1 MPDALDGADDDL
13 PPPEGP
19 GLFGESLPATQP
31 TAGPATPYRVLARK
45 YRPISFDD
53 LIGQD
58 ATVRILR
65 RAFALGRV
73 AHAFMLTGVRG
84 VGKTTTA
91 RIIARCLCCVGPDG
105 TGGPTAEPCGACVN
119 CTAILADRHPDV
131 VEMDAASRTGVDD
144 VREII
149 EATRFRP
156 MQARAKVFIVDEVH
170 MLSRNA
176 FNALLKTLEE
186 PPPHVTFVFATT
198 ELRKVPVTV
207 LSRCQRFDLRRV
219 SIAELA
225 AHFARIAEAEGV
237 AVAPDAL
244 EAVARAADGS
254 VRDGLSLL
262 DQAIA
267 RGADEALD
275 AGAGGQGGDA
285 APGSGASPAA
295 GAPGVISAAV
305 VADMLGLADRTLVF
319 DLLEAVMRGGAADAL
334 AITGRAHERG
344 ADLGLLL
351 GDLLELTHTL
361 TRLRTVPGLRHSSE
375 LAEAERTRGAALA
388 ERLSIPELGRA
399 WQMLLKGVAEVE
411 QAPDRRA
418 AAEMVLIR
426 LCHVAELPTP
436 GELVRRLA
444 AEPRSSGQAGPGLAD
459 SGSLAPATVAAARRT
474 ATLEGATPAATAAV
488 AEPGPVGSLASN
500 PDAGDL
506 HAGDL
511 HAGDPDGASSPVVV
525 ADRAATSLS
534 VASPPWAQD
543 VSASPVLAQPDAR
556 AVATPIAVLH
566 PSAARAETWPA
577 VPQPDATRRDAAGLE
592 AALPRP
598 AGPDIAVQPSQEAL
612 PVPEDGEAASPS
624 SGAGGSGVLAGLSGT
639 NARSSTPLP
648 AEQNLAQVVRAVV
661 AEAAAAQ
668 PSPALDDPARRNTDG
683 PGSSAGAPVSLSP
696 NAAAAVPRHLA
707 EDAPAQELRPRP
719 LGGLRDVAMLVA
731 ERQDPM
737 LHAHLLH
744 SVHLVRF
751 APPVIELRPDA
762 AAPRDL
768 APRLAALLHE
778 ATGTRWTIALSTS
791 AGEPTLSEQGS
802 AAELAR
808 RGAAA
813 GHPLVQAIL
822 AAFPGARIEAVH
834 DSATDHYGL
843 PAPDGTGVEPDLDG
857 APDAGGFDADGPDA
871 DLDMPDFAPADAI
884 PAEAMPDDLAPR
896 GAMPGR

>member
-1 MPDALDGADDDL
+1 
-13 PPPEGP
+13 
-19 GLFGESLPATQP
+19 
-31 TAGPATPYRVLARK
+31 
-45 YRPISFDD
+45 
-53 LIGQD
+53 
-58 ATVRILR
+58 
-65 RAFALGRV
+65 
-73 AHAFMLTGVRG
+73 
-84 VGKTTTA
+84 
-91 RIIARCLCCVGPDG
+91 
-105 TGGPTAEPCGACVN
+105 
-119 CTAILADRHPDV
+119 
-131 VEMDAASRTGVDD
+131 
-144 VREII
+144 
-149 EATRFRP
+149 
-156 MQARAKVFIVDEVH
+156 

-186 PPPHVTFVFATT
+186 PPPHVTFIFATT

-225 AHFARIAEAEGV
+225 AHFARIAAAEGV

-275 AGAGGQGGDA
+275 TGGGQDSDA
-285 APGSGASPAA
+285 TPGPGASPAA

-319 DLLEAVMRGGAADAL
+319 DLLDAVMRGGAADAL
-334 AITGRAHERG
+334 AVTGRAHERG

-444 AEPRSSGQAGPGLAD
+444 GEPRSAPAGPSPAHG
-459 SGSLAPATVAAARRT
+459 GSLGSATMAVTSPLVA
-474 ATLEGATPAATAAV
+474 LEGTPSVVTG
-488 AEPGPVGSLASN
+488 PGPAGGLDDAS
-500 PDAGDL
+500 GT
-506 HAGDL
+506 
-511 HAGDPDGASSPVVV
+511 GDPDGVGSPVVV
-525 ADRAATSLS
+525 GDRAATPPSTAPL
-534 VASPPWAQD
+534 PWAP
-543 VSASPVLAQPDAR
+543 SSPNTRDAA
-556 AVATPIAVLH
+556 AVPVAVQ
-566 PSAARAETWPA
+566 SAARLPAPPVIVVSSAATHAEAAWPG
-577 VPQPDATRRDAAGLE
+577 VQRPDMARRDQAAANAPSSSPSGRTVVARTSPEALPATGYGGAASPLSGTVGLE
-592 AALPRP
+592 AARF
-598 AGPDIAVQPSQEAL
+598 D
-612 PVPEDGEAASPS
+612 
-624 SGAGGSGVLAGLSGT
+624 T
-639 NARSSTPLP
+639 TARSSTPLSVEP
-648 AEQNLAQVVRAVV
+648 GLAQVVRAVV

-668 PSPALDDPARRNTDG
+668 QPADDPPA
-683 PGSSAGAPVSLSP
+683 SAPVP
-696 NAAAAVPRHLA
+696 
-707 EDAPAQELRPRP
+707 ELRPRP
-719 LGGLRDVAMLVA
+719 LGDLRDVAMLVA

-762 AAPRDL
+762 TAPRDL
-768 APRLAALLHE
+768 APRLAALLLE
-778 ATGTRWTIALSTS
+778 ATGTRWTIALSAS

-802 AAELAR
+802 AADLAR
-808 RGAAA
+808 RGTAA

-843 PAPDGTGVEPDLDG
+843 PTFDAAGPEAGLDG
-857 APDAGGFDADGPDA
+857 APDPGGFEADGPDA
-871 DLDMPDFAPADAI
+871 DPDMPDFAPADAT